1 MKKIN
6 NIKEMYEYLDTINDI
21 NDMSYDDCKM
31 HSYLNDETYKKILDE
46 VLKLKEK
53 PKRVIDVG
61 SNMNQYAYMF
71 ENKGIDYIGIDLWNA
86 NRFMKPYENEH
97 TKFIGARY
105 EDIADWF
112 KDDVII
118 SCLCIGYLVKQ
129 EDVKAKH
136 LITNELVNHD
146 FKAKLWW

>member
-1 MKKIN
+1 MIKIN

-146 FKAKLWW
+146 LKAKLWW

>member
-6 NIKEMYEYLDTINDI
+6 NIKEMYEYLDTINDT
-21 NDMSYDDCKM
+21 NDMRYDDCKM
-31 HSYLNDETYKKILDE
+31 HSYLNDETYKEILDE

-86 NRFMKPYENEH
+86 NRFMKPYESEH

-118 SCLCIGYLVKQ
+118 SCLCIGYIVKRD
-129 EDVKAKH
+129 DVKAKH

>member
-21 NDMSYDDCKM
+21 NDMSYDDSKM

>member
-1 MKKIN
+1 MIKIN

-129 EDVKAKH
+129 EDVKANH

>member
-1 MKKIN
+1 
-6 NIKEMYEYLDTINDI
+6 MYEYLDTINDI

-146 FKAKLWW
+146 FKAKLWWQEIKNE